1 MHRAKN
7 FQPEWGYV
15 AGANSFMRTIQIV
28 FVATAIGATAG
39 GGVVLSLVDFPT
51 GQAAVAAHTTAAFAQ
66 AAISAPAQPNPKAIV
81 ESEIPLQVSGHP
93 EAAASELSANPK
105 NPEPADIAPSTE
117 VGRNGATAP
126 SGGTAPVENNAAK
139 KQRVAS
145 RYPPPRDRLFGY
157 VQGGRYDG
165 RWGGSSAD
173 AHRVSYCASRSGYI
187 IERPQYNLTN
197 EAISQRAV
205 S

>member
-15 AGANSFMRTIQIV
+15 AGANSFKRTIQIV

-51 GQAAVAAHTTAAFAQ
+51 DQALVAARTTAASAQ
-66 AAISAPAQPNPKAIV
+66 AAISAPAQPDPKAIV
-81 ESEIPLQVSGHP
+81 ESEIPLQVGGHP
-93 EAAASELSANPK
+93 EAAASELRANPK
-105 NPEPADIAPSTE
+105 NPEPADIARSAE
-117 VGRNGATAP
+117 VGRVGAPENVATAP

-139 KQRVAS
+139 KQRVAT
-145 RYPPPRDRLFGY
+145 RYPLRDRLFGF

-165 RWGGSSAD
+165 RW
-173 AHRVSYCASRSGYI
+173 SGFYQNG
-187 IERPQYNLTN
+187 RNPYH
-197 EAISQRAV
+197 AWW
-205 S
+205 

>member
-15 AGANSFMRTIQIV
+15 AGANTFKRTIQIV

-51 GQAAVAAHTTAAFAQ
+51 GQASVAAHTTAASAAQ

-105 NPEPADIAPSTE
+105 NPEPADIARSAE

-139 KQRVAS
+139 KQRVAT
-145 RYPPPRDRLFGY
+145 RYPPRDRLFGF

-165 RWGGSSAD
+165 RWGGFYQNGRNPYHAWW
-173 AHRVSYCASRSGYI
+173 
-187 IERPQYNLTN
+187 
-197 EAISQRAV
+197 
-205 S
+205 

>member
-15 AGANSFMRTIQIV
+15 AGANSFKRSIQIV

-51 GQAAVAAHTTAAFAQ
+51 GQASVAAHTTAASAAQ

-105 NPEPADIAPSTE
+105 NPERADIARSAE
-117 VGRNGATAP
+117 VGRVGAPENVATGP
-126 SGGTAPVENNAAK
+126 SAGTAPVENIAAK
-139 KQRVAS
+139 KQRIAT
-145 RYPPPRDRLFGY
+145 RYPPRDRLFGY

-165 RWGGSSAD
+165 RWGGSYQNDRNRYHAWW
-173 AHRVSYCASRSGYI
+173 
-187 IERPQYNLTN
+187 
-197 EAISQRAV
+197 
-205 S
+205 

>member
-51 GQAAVAAHTTAAFAQ
+51 GQASVAARTTASAAQ

-81 ESEIPLQVSGHP
+81 DEIPLQVSGHP
-93 EAAASELSANPK
+93 EAAASKLSANPK
-105 NPEPADIAPSTE
+105 NPEPADIARSAE
-117 VGRNGATAP
+117 VGRVGAPENVATGP
-126 SGGTAPVENNAAK
+126 SAGTAPVENNAAK
-139 KQRVAS
+139 KQRVAT
-145 RYPPPRDRLFGY
+145 RYPPRDRLFGF

-165 RWGGSSAD
+165 RWRGFYQNGRNPYHAWW
-173 AHRVSYCASRSGYI
+173 
-187 IERPQYNLTN
+187 
-197 EAISQRAV
+197 
-205 S
+205 

>member
-15 AGANSFMRTIQIV
+15 AGANTFKRTIQIV

-51 GQAAVAAHTTAAFAQ
+51 DQASVAALTTAASAQ
-66 AAISAPAQPNPKAIV
+66 AAITPAQPNPKPIV

-105 NPEPADIAPSTE
+105 NPEPADFAPLAKGGSIGAPE
-117 VGRNGATAP
+117 NVATAP
-126 SGGTAPVENNAAK
+126 SAGTAPAENNAAK
-139 KQRVAS
+139 KQRVAT
-145 RYPPPRDRLFGY
+145 RYPPRDRLFGF

-165 RWGGSSAD
+165 RWGGFYQNGRNPYHAWW
-173 AHRVSYCASRSGYI
+173 
-187 IERPQYNLTN
+187 
-197 EAISQRAV
+197 
-205 S
+205 